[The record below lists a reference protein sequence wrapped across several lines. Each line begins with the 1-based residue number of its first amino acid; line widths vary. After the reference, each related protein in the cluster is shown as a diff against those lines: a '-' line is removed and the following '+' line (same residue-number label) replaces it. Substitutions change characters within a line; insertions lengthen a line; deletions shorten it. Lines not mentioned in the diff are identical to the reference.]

1 MPFVLTLGAIQQ
13 GACEVYVTDP
23 VFAEAIDGVL
33 SRDADRLTIH
43 DRDRA
48 WRHVVDG
55 ANSADA
61 SGDRQYRDALTAL
74 SHRILTHR

>member
-1 MPFVLTLGAIQQ
+1 MSFTLTLGKVQQ

-23 VFAEAIDGVL
+23 VLADDIDGVL
-33 SRDADRLTIH
+33 SRDADRLTVH

-55 ANSADA
+55 ANSADG

-74 SHRILTHR
+74 SRRILAHR